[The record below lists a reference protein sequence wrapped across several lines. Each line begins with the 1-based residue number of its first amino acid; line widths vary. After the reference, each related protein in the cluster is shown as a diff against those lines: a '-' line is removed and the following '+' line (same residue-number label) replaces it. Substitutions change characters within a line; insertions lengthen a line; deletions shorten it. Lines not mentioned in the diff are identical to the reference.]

1 MMKMIWNIIEILAT
15 LFENYIVLDMIIKMF
30 GHKYSGIKKII
41 SVLITLI
48 VSTIYVTIINQ
59 YYSFEGWLAL
69 ITIMI
74 FTVYAALFTQKETY
88 IKLLIP
94 VIAFSVILGINMF
107 VTYLMGNLIGT
118 PDTFV
123 FMSIGGARLFA
134 LFFTKLLFY
143 VVSRIIIHVYNKEKF
158 QFNRFETFIVSA
170 LFLLT
175 LIISISLVKLQLN
188 HQNEEQ
194 LIFLSIFCIFIADIF
209 VFCIMKRINK
219 ESQSQLRISMLE
231 LQLSEQKRMIEE
243 TGNISHEIKKAEHDL
258 RHHLLSVLGN
268 LENRNIKEAE
278 IYLKQLLQEYETS
291 IFKYIHIDNSAV
303 NSILNMKISRCHANK
318 IDIKTE
324 IESDFSDFS
333 DIDICVLLA
342 NLLDNA
348 IEASMNVN
356 SPQITVSVRNEKNY
370 LCIMIRNKIENSV
383 LDYNKQLN
391 TTKKDKS
398 KHGLGIYSI
407 SQIVDKYDG
416 MKSYYEKN
424 GYFVADIWLKK
435 KGFSLDERIR
445 KVKNYQT
452 RQK

>member
-1 MMKMIWNIIEILAT
+1 MKMIWNIIEILAT

-398 KHGLGIYSI
+398 KHGLGVYSI

>member
-1 MMKMIWNIIEILAT
+1 MKMIWNIIEILAT

-398 KHGLGIYSI
+398 KHGLGVYSI

-445 KVKNYQT
+445 KVKNYKT